1 MRGALVPVLLVG
13 CVVLGCATSQP
24 SPEAHR
30 VVPVNGVP
38 GPNCENLGTVI
49 GESESRGWGS
59 TPETQ
64 DQLVSA
70 AMGDAMQRAANLG
83 ATHIFLSPVSVRQK
97 DGAPF
102 SATLTGA
109 AFRCRPAP

>member
-1 MRGALVPVLLVG
+1 MRHALAPVLLVG
-13 CVVLGCATSQP
+13 CVALGCATSQP
-24 SPEAHR
+24 SPQAQR
-30 VVPVNGVP
+30 VVAVNGVP

-49 GESESRGWGS
+49 GESQARGWGS

-64 DQLVSA
+64 DQLVSQA
-70 AMGDAMQRAANLG
+70 TGDAMQRAASLG
-83 ATHIFLSPVSVRQK
+83 ATHIFLSPVTVRQK